1 MANEALRMD
10 LFGPSPAEVMQARQ
24 GQNYDQAMAWGQV
37 DPLRSGQI
45 SGAMAGQAFGQALGG
60 ALGGQDPAYEKAQ
73 RMQMAQMETEEFAR
87 ANGIDLAT
95 KPQDY
100 YKLATQTL
108 SKYGLANEAA
118 QVAEIARMTAL
129 QEREMRFK
137 ERPDAR
143 QGVKM
148 SGNIMYGPDGSYKVI
163 PEYQGKGSDK
173 AQSPAGKLVA
183 DRAKLVEQYGEDS
196 QQVAEFDKA
205 AKEPNA
211 MERLMQQIDAR
222 AEAQDRNNAAIAA
235 RQADAAERSAT
246 AADRAA
252 VNKQLF
258 EYVDNLGKKAGANR
272 EVLSSVNTAI
282 SQIEKSRFE
291 PGFASKFRNK
301 IGEVA
306 SYLGYP
312 EIADGINSNAG
323 DAATLNASLKNVVAD
338 LSVAGQGAGDNNRSA
353 RELEFFQDSIG
364 NTGVV
369 EEGLYQALKMR
380 AKQLEYSDAEY
391 EAALQFAEQAR
402 QEANAAGDPTSADIR
417 LRQKMFDWK
426 KEHPSAITGR
436 DWDQFRRS
444 AELMKKAKTAKPLNT
459 FLVNPPKQG
468 EAPTPPKWQ
477 GLKPGMI
484 VVDDDGIVKVFT
496 GKFNTYEPGKTYTID
511 GQSVKFPVKTTIPEL
526 SAYK

>member
-1 MANEALRMD
+1 M
-10 LFGPSPAEVMQARQ
+10 
-24 GQNYDQAMAWGQV
+24 
-37 DPLRSGQI
+37 
-45 SGAMAGQAFGQALGG
+45 
-60 ALGGQDPAYEKAQ
+60 
-73 RMQMAQMETEEFAR
+73 
-87 ANGIDLAT
+87 
-95 KPQDY
+95 
-100 YKLATQTL
+100 
-108 SKYGLANEAA
+108 
-118 QVAEIARMTAL
+118 
-129 QEREMRFK
+129 
-137 ERPDAR
+137 
-143 QGVKM
+143 
-148 SGNIMYGPDGSYKVI
+148 
-163 PEYQGKGSDK
+163 
-173 AQSPAGKLVA
+173 
-183 DRAKLVEQYGEDS
+183 
-196 QQVAEFDKA
+196 
-205 AKEPNA
+205 
-211 MERLMQQIDAR
+211 
-222 AEAQDRNNAAIAA
+222 
-235 RQADAAERSAT
+235 
-246 AADRAA
+246 
-252 VNKQLF
+252 
-258 EYVDNLGKKAGANR
+258 
-272 EVLSSVNTAI
+272 SSVNTAI

-291 PGFASKFRNK
+291 PGFASKFRNN

-369 EEGLYQALKMR
+369 EEGIYQALKMR